1 MKQITQDKIR
11 NLAII
16 AHVDH
21 GKTTLVDGMLKQ
33 SGIFHEKQVVEERV
47 LDSGE
52 LERERGI
59 TIMAKNTAIFYN
71 GYKLNIVDTPGHA
84 DFGGEVERIVQ
95 MVDGVLLLVDAF
107 EGPMPQTRFVLKKAL
122 DAELVPIVVI
132 NKIDR
137 PHARPEEV
145 LDEIL
150 ELFIELDASD
160 QQLEFPVVYTD
171 ARKGIAFLNQK
182 AFVEAKGIS
191 GSQAGGED
199 RGESWSQAQG
209 EASEAGE
216 QASAYANCETG
227 EPNGNG
233 QASGQV
239 RSSSAQV
246 SCEDRGKTTAHASA
260 SSQAKEASL
269 KPLFDLIIKNIPA
282 PKGDPNAPLQLGV
295 SMIDYDPYLGRQAV
309 GRIQQGCIHNKQ
321 DVAVLGS
328 GEQIQH
334 SRLSNL
340 YVFDG
345 LKKVPVEN
353 ACAGEIVVAAG
364 LDDINAGCTIA
375 DPEHPESL
383 RFVHIDEPT
392 VSIAFLVNK
401 SPFAGREGTY
411 VTSRKL
417 GERLFREAESDV
429 SLRIK
434 ETDSPDQFLV
444 AGRGELH
451 LSILIEKMRREGYEF
466 EVSQPQVI
474 QREIDGVK
482 HEPVEDLIVEVP
494 EEYVGIV
501 MERLGSRRSE
511 MINMQKKKDGT
522 VRLEFYVPTRGLFG
536 FRAEL
541 MTETRGTAV
550 MNHSFHHYSPYCGE
564 IHGRSRGSLVAWENG
579 MTTAFGLENAQERGE
594 MFVGAGVSVYQGM
607 VVGENS
613 RPSDLAINV
622 CKKKRLTNMRS
633 STADIAVK
641 LTPPR
646 EMSLEQCLEFI
657 AADELLEITPKSL
670 RMRKK

>member
-1 MKQITQDKIR
+1 
-11 NLAII
+11 
-16 AHVDH
+16 
-21 GKTTLVDGMLKQ
+21 
-33 SGIFHEKQVVEERV
+33 
-47 LDSGE
+47 
-52 LERERGI
+52 
-59 TIMAKNTAIFYN
+59 
-71 GYKLNIVDTPGHA
+71 
-84 DFGGEVERIVQ
+84 

-182 AFVEAKGIS
+182 AFIEDSGKS
-191 GSQAGGED
+191 GSQAGGQT
-199 RGESWSQAQG
+199 RGESKTK
-209 EASEAGE
+209 ASCETGG
-216 QASAYANCETG
+216 QASVHANCETG

>member
-107 EGPMPQTRFVLKKAL
+107 EGPMSQTRFVLKKAL

-182 AFVEAKGIS
+182 AFIEDSGKS
-191 GSQAGGED
+191 GSQAGD
-199 RGESWSQAQG
+199 QTRGESKTK
-209 EASEAGE
+209 ASCETGG
-216 QASAYANCETG
+216 QASVHANCETG

>member
-171 ARKGIAFLNQK
+171 ARKGIAFLDQK
-182 AFVEAKGIS
+182 AFIEDSGKS
-191 GSQAGGED
+191 GSQAGGQT
-199 RGESWSQAQG
+199 RGESKTK
-209 EASEAGE
+209 ASCETGG
-216 QASAYANCETG
+216 QASVHANCETG